1 MQVIATFVSGLLFG
15 LGLVVSGLINP
26 AKVLNF
32 LDITGSWDASLALT
46 MGAAVVTTGLG
57 YLFVLAKPAPLLG
70 DNFHLPPATAVDGR
84 LITGAALFG
93 IGWGVV
99 GYCPGPAIAALSA
112 GSVSTFVFVAAMLA
126 GMAVSRALTLRNV
139 GGAKTATAE
148 STGGTP

>member
-1 MQVIATFVSGLLFG
+1 MQVIATFVSGLLLG

-70 DNFHLPPATAVDGR
+70 GNFHLPPATAVDGR

>member
-70 DNFHLPPATAVDGR
+70 GNFHLPPATAVDGR

-112 GSVSTFVFVAAMLA
+112 GSVLTFVFVAAMLA

-148 STGGTP
+148 STGATP